1 MAYARTEVDYAL
13 NRDEFK
19 TLTCRNGSNKLW
31 DYLGTNWDELG
42 RIAERVTQTIKFHFT
57 MHSSLE
63 ALLWMQRHI
72 EKEYRAQV
80 EMPWKLRDASYS
92 EEMNIVLGMATR
104 WAVPALTSWWNSR
117 RTTAQKSVTDA
128 DQKMSSKMDDVVKL
142 KWGCEIVLKND
153 EQSSPN

>member
-1 MAYARTEVDYAL
+1 
-13 NRDEFK
+13 
-19 TLTCRNGSNKLW
+19 
-31 DYLGTNWDELG
+31 
-42 RIAERVTQTIKFHFT
+42 

-92 EEMNIVLGMATR
+92 EEMNIVLGMATS